1 MEAARKELHPDQ
13 LEFDLDSLGAS
24 ASVSPA
30 VQSQRSALLWD
41 VMRNAYTIL
50 GLDR

>member
-41 VMRNAYTIL
+41 VMRNVYTIL